1 MQSVVAVDVV
11 RHAALPLYD
20 RSNRRVMYPLVVD
33 DVVVAMD
40 VETMDED
47 DAA

>member
-1 MQSVVAVDVV
+1 MQSVVGVDVV

-33 DVVVAMD
+33 VAVVVAMD
-40 VETMDED
+40 VETMDD
-47 DAA
+47 DVA